1 MKKLTT
7 NKIFQKII
15 LTLIMIVSLC
25 FITPQRAYADAWSS
39 LGGSLLKEVMQLVS
53 ALGDV
58 TMGFLNNVMLGA
70 NLGSAMISEDD
81 QNLSNKD
88 SWLYYDGNEFTKEFK
103 DGEIDT
109 NSFITLP
116 GEKAFEVPNMLY
128 CPENIFANNIAALD
142 VNFLSPNKFTSAV
155 QGVDKANDKAK
166 SSAEVLR
173 TTISS
178 WYKSFRSIAVVGLL
192 SVLIYL
198 GIRILLSSAADD
210 KAKYKESLKDWLVAL
225 CLVFVIHFIM
235 SGILMLTDKVT
246 NLFSTSITNGITVS
260 AEDGS
265 NTVKFR
271 TNLMG
276 LVRFQAQSD
285 DAQTTCAYTIMYVAL
300 VIYTVIFTFLYYK
313 RFLYTAFF
321 TMIAPLVALTY
332 PIDKIGDGKAQ
343 AFNMWFKEY
352 TMNVIIQ
359 PVHLILYTVFVSSA
373 IDLAADNPL
382 YALVAIGFL
391 IPAEKFIKKM
401 FRLDRAETTSGFGSF
416 AGGALAMSGLKK
428 LAGIGSNSSRGNAG
442 KGGNSGSD
450 DSGSANDGK
459 IFMPTGSAGKLG
471 TFEKG
476 NNIANDKPTS
486 DGVLNTNLFND
497 PNETEQS
504 RFDAQNEYDK
514 LREKEE
520 TDKQREMNKE
530 AIENLDNNQLS
541 NDELRSIAMNPNNS
555 FEDRANAARRLSGS
569 NTLQMPPMKKG
580 GAKQVLIRGAKTLG
594 RGIWKNKRK
603 IVRGAARATGTVMGA
618 AIGLGAGLTTGDLS
632 KTLTYASAGAY
643 AGNAVGKNATNIVA
657 DTAINAENFVK
668 SKAGEANNAI
678 NEELYGRTAA
688 KEMKVEANNQKAR
701 KTLMKDPKQRAKWED
716 KAADMGY
723 DGDMEQFMNSV
734 ADYHEAGISDEKQ
747 IVNALKV
754 EKEKGGIGGASH
766 EQIVDMAA
774 YANKGGYGKE
784 YIEDEKKRN
793 AMEDQLAAAGLS
805 QSGQIKAMETFA
817 ALQGKE
823 EYYKKVSKLY
833 PGNNAPK
840 SDGQPEKQ
848 EQPKMPK
855 SPKQPRKSKNGKK

>member
-476 NNIANDKPTS
+476 NNIVNDKPTS
-486 DGVLNTNLFND
+486 DGGLNTNLFND

-520 TDKQREMNKE
+520 ADKQREMNKE

-541 NDELRSIAMNPNNS
+541 NDELRSIAMNPNNP
-555 FEDRANAARRLSGS
+555 FEDRSQKAKELSRSKHVG
-569 NTLQMPPMKKG
+569 MGKEFRKG
-580 GAKQVLIRGAKTLG
+580 FNNNKVIKGVKAVGKGV
-594 RGIWKNKRK
+594 WKNKQR
-603 IVRGAARATGTVMGA
+603 IARGVGIGMGA
-618 AIGLGAGLTTGDLS
+618 TIGLAAGLTTGDLS
-632 KTLTYASAGAY
+632 KAATYASAGAY
-643 AGNAVGKNATNIVA
+643 AGNAFGKNATNFAVNKGTQLGEFA
-657 DTAINAENFVK
+657 KGKYDKAVNK
-668 SKAGEANNAI
+668 SRED
-678 NEELYGRTAA
+678 LYGRSAA
-688 KEMKVEANNQKAR
+688 KQMRIEDENRKAR
-701 KTLMKDPKQRAKWED
+701 KRFLESKEQKAKWED
-716 KAADMGY
+716 KAADIGY

-734 ADYHEAGISDEKQ
+734 ADYHEAGITDEKQ
-747 IVNALKV
+747 IMNALKV
-754 EKEKGGIGGASH
+754 EKEKGGVGGFSH

-793 AMEDQLAAAGLS
+793 TMEIQLATAGLS

-817 ALQGKE
+817 ALHGKE
-823 EYYKKVSKLY
+823 DYYKKVSKLY
-833 PGNNAPK
+833 PGNSAQK
-840 SDGQPEKQ
+840 TQGEQ
-848 EQPKMPK
+848 EQPKIPETPK
-855 SPKQPRKSKNGKK
+855 KPKGLK

>member
-300 VIYTVIFTFLYYK
+300 VIYTGIFTFLYYK

-416 AGGALAMSGLKK
+416 AGGALAMSALKK
-428 LAGIGSNSSRGNAG
+428 LANIGSNSSKGNAG
-442 KGGNSGSD
+442 KSGNAKISD
-450 DSGSANDGK
+450 DGDDGK
-459 IFMPTGSAGKLG
+459 IFMPTGNTGKLN

-476 NNIANDKPTS
+476 DNTGNDIPTT
-486 DGVLNTNLFND
+486 DGGLNTNLFND

-520 TDKQREMNKE
+520 ADKQKEMNKE

-555 FEDRANAARRLSGS
+555 FEDRANATRKLSNS
-569 NTLQMPPMKKG
+569 QMPKMRKG
-580 GAKQVLIRGAKTLG
+580 GTGRLLIRGAISPL
-594 RGIWKNKRK
+594 RGIWKGKRK
-603 IVRGAARATGTVMGA
+603 IVRGAARAAGTIMGA
-618 AIGLGAGLTTGDLS
+618 TIGFGAGLTTGDLS
-632 KTLTYASAGAY
+632 KTLTYMSAGAY
-643 AGNAVGKNATNIVA
+643 AGNSIGKNATNVIA
-657 DTAINAENFVK
+657 DKAINAGNFIKSTAGNVENAYAQEMF
-668 SKAGEANNAI
+668 
-678 NEELYGRTAA
+678 GRTAA
-688 KEMKVEANNQKAR
+688 KEMKVAGNNMKAR
-701 KTLMKDPKQRAKWED
+701 KALMKDPKQRAKWED

-848 EQPKMPK
+848 DQPKMPK

>member
-39 LGGSLLKEVMQLVS
+39 LGGSLLKEVMQLIS

-58 TMGFLNNVMLGA
+58 SMGFLNNVMLGA

-416 AGGALAMSGLKK
+416 AGGALAVSGLKK
-428 LAGIGSNSSRGNAG
+428 LGGIGS
-442 KGGNSGSD
+442 KGGSDKGRNARSENYESEDNS
-450 DSGSANDGK
+450 K
-459 IFMPTGSAGKLG
+459 IFMPTGNAGKLNSFG
-471 TFEKG
+471 KE
-476 NNIANDKPTS
+476 NNI
-486 DGVLNTNLFND
+486 GVDNENEGIKENKLNSNLFND

-504 RFDAQNEYDK
+504 MLNAQNKYDNLK
-514 LREKEE
+514 NDNSEQLEE
-520 TDKQREMNKE
+520 
-530 AIENLDNNQLS
+530 LNQLS
-541 NDELRSIAMNPNNS
+541 NDELRSIAMNPNES
-555 FEDRANAARRLSGS
+555 FESRANAARQLS
-569 NTLQMPPMKKG
+569 NPDILNRPPMRKDGVKR
-580 GAKQVLIRGAKTLG
+580 VLKRGARTLG
-594 RGIWKNKRK
+594 KGVWKNKRK
-603 IVRGAARATGTVMGA
+603 IARGFARATGTVMGA
-618 AIGLGAGLTTGDLS
+618 AIGLGAGLTTGDFS
-632 KTLTYASAGAY
+632 KAATYISAGAY
-643 AGNAVGKNATNIVA
+643 AGNAIGKNATNIIA
-657 DTAINAENFVK
+657 DKGVNAGNYIK
-668 SKAGEANNAI
+668 SKAELTNNEI
-678 NEELYGRTAA
+678 NKDLYGRTAA
-688 KEMKVEANNQKAR
+688 KQMQIESNNRKAR
-701 KTLMKDPKQRAKWED
+701 KNLMRDPQQLAEWED
-716 KAADMGY
+716 VAADIGY
-723 DGDMEQFMNSV
+723 DGDMEPFMNSV
-734 ADYHEAGISDEKQ
+734 ADYKEAGINDKKQ
-747 IVNALKV
+747 IANALKV

-766 EQIVDMAA
+766 EKIVDMAA

-793 AMEDQLAAAGLS
+793 SMEEQLAAEGLNKN
-805 QSGQIKAMETFA
+805 GQIKAMETFA
-817 ALQGKE
+817 ALHGKE
-823 EYYKKVSKLY
+823 AYYRKVSKLY

-840 SDGQPEKQ
+840 SE
-848 EQPKMPK
+848 EQPKMSK
-855 SPKQPRKSKNGKK
+855 KSKNGKK